1 MDSNWKKLLRNFL
14 IEVGIYAVLVII
26 YFFLVLRFLGD
37 ILMEL
42 FTARPVLY
50 AFLGLFLILAQGVLL
65 ERITSFLMER
75 LNLIRTE

>member
-1 MDSNWKKLLRNFL
+1 MDSGWKKMLRNFL
-14 IEVGIYAVLVII
+14 IEVGIYAVLVIL

-37 ILMEL
+37 FLMEL
-42 FTARPVLY
+42 FVARPVLY
-50 AFLGLFLILAQGVLL
+50 AFLGLILILAQGVLL